1 MLELE
6 LKKPI
11 YILNDGELKRKDNTL
26 FFIKEN
32 EKKTIPVNAVSE
44 IHVFGEI
51 DLNKRVLE
59 FLTKNKIPVF
69 FYNYY
74 GYYIG
79 SYYPREYLNSGL
91 MILKQAE
98 FYLNKEERMFLAKSF
113 VYGAVANILKN
124 LNYYK
129 KSKEKYIKPYI
140 EEIEEKAKEIDKK
153 EDIPSLMALE
163 GEIRK
168 KYYEAFNVILNIGD
182 FYFDKRTKR
191 PPENPLNALISFG
204 NSLIYTTILS
214 QIYRTHLDPR
224 IGYLH
229 ETNQRSFSLN
239 LDLAEIF
246 KPVIVDRVI
255 FSLINRNQIQL
266 KHFEEDID
274 FTYLNEKGRQIFI
287 KAFEEKLATTIKYK
301 NLGKVSYRKLI
312 RLECYKLYKH
322 FLKEEIYQPFVAS
335 W

>member
-1 MLELE
+1 M
-6 LKKPI
+6 KKTI
-11 YILNDGELKRKDNTL
+11 YIFNDGIIKRKDNTL
-26 FFIKEN
+26 LFIKQLEDKE
-32 EKKTIPVNAVSE
+32 EKKVIPINAVSE

-59 FLTKNKIPVF
+59 FLTQNKIPVF

-79 SYYPREYLNSGL
+79 SFYPREYLNSGL

-98 FYLNKEERMFLAKSF
+98 FYLKQEERLYLAKSF
-113 VYGAVANILKN
+113 VHGAVLNILKN
-124 LNYYK
+124 LQYYK
-129 KSKEKYIKPYI
+129 KSKEEYIKPYI
-140 EEIEEKAKEIDKK
+140 EEIEEKASQINQK

-163 GEIRK
+163 GDIRK
-168 KYYEAFNVILNIGD
+168 SYYEAFNVILNIGD
-182 FYFDKRTKR
+182 FFFDRRSKR

-204 NSLIYTTILS
+204 NSLLYTTILA

-239 LDLAEIF
+239 LDIAEVF

-255 FSLINRNQIQL
+255 FSLINKKQIQL
-266 KHFEEDID
+266 KHFEESID
-274 FTYLNEKGRQIFI
+274 YTYLNEKGRQIFI
-287 KAFEEKLATTIKYK
+287 KAFEEKLNSTLKYK

-322 FLKEEIYQPFVAS
+322 FLKEDIYQPYVMN
-335 W
+335 